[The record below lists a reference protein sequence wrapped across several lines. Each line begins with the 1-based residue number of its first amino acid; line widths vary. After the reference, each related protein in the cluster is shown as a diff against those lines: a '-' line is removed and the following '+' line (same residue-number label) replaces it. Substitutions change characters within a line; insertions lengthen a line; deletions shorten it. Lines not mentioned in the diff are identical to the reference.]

1 MADKTKTKRTQTSGA
16 QTAKAP
22 TGEAPP
28 TDGVP
33 HTKPG
38 GKTRVEKVNT
48 YLSTVSTT
56 LAILGG
62 VGTLGVWLTANFYTG
77 LVEVRP
83 QGAAEFVE
91 VRVYDQKGESTTFH
105 TKRFPLMPGEYHLEI
120 KTSEKAPFH
129 ADTTVQFTKTSV
141 VEVPSEPVI
150 ENESKRR
157 WWQIWKKKPEQS

>member
-1 MADKTKTKRTQTSGA
+1 MVRMAKKTK
-16 QTAKAP
+16 P
-22 TGEAPP
+22 VEAPIKDAAASASP
-28 TDGVP
+28 GTQPALQLPGTSK
-33 HTKPG
+33 TK
-38 GKTRVEKVNT
+38 VEKVNS

-62 VGTLGVWLTANFYTG
+62 VGTLGVWLAANFYTG

-83 QGAAEFVE
+83 QGPAEFVE
-91 VRVYDQKGESTTFH
+91 VRVFDQKGESTTFH
-105 TKRFPLMPGEYHLEI
+105 TRRFPLMPGEYHLEI

-141 VEVPSEPVI
+141 VEVPAHPVLD
-150 ENESKRR
+150 NESKRR

>member
-1 MADKTKTKRTQTSGA
+1 MRFPPGNRGKIDRMADKTKIPA
-16 QTAKAP
+16 AP
-22 TGEAPP
+22 T
-28 TDGVP
+28 TDASQSLP
-33 HTKPG
+33 HLG
-38 GKTRVEKVNT
+38 GKTKVEKVNT
-48 YLSTVSTT
+48 YLSTASTV

-62 VGTLGVWLTANFYTG
+62 IGTLGVWLTANFYTG

-83 QGAAEFVE
+83 QGPAEFVE
-91 VRVYDQKGESTTFH
+91 VRVFDQKGVSATFH

-141 VEVPSEPVI
+141 VEVPAEPVI

>member
-1 MADKTKTKRTQTSGA
+1 MVRMAKKTKSA
-16 QTAKAP
+16 
-22 TGEAPP
+22 EAPIKDAAAPASPAAHP
-28 TDGVP
+28 TVP
-33 HTKPG
+33 LPGTSKTK
-38 GKTRVEKVNT
+38 VEKVNS

-62 VGTLGVWLTANFYTG
+62 VGTLGVWLAANFYTG

-83 QGAAEFVE
+83 QGPAEFVE

-105 TKRFPLMPGEYHLEI
+105 TRRFPLMPGEYHLEI

-141 VEVPSEPVI
+141 VEVPAQTDLD
-150 ENESKRR
+150 NESKRR